1 MKLSP
6 LPIYL
11 LGIVF
16 AICVLLYAFMVKW
29 TPDQTEAG
37 YYREL
42 ATKYRAEAAKMPD
55 AKKRVADAKAKIEE
69 IGARWQEFVI
79 AHTPQTGVANGGI
92 DLSRDRWSLTVDA
105 PKFHDNVQRALNT
118 QLKRGGITVVS
129 GPSVPMP
136 PGSATNVVEDYFNF
150 PAFNF
155 PVAIFDLGQVTVQG
169 SWSQIAAHMAAWRDM
184 PNYMAVTDGLT
195 IQGLSPTLTATYNL
209 TLVAYIRG
217 QRISPPV
224 PEVAGPS
231 GAGGGNQP
239 TVGGG
244 SGRGGGGGGGG
255 PTPITSAN

>member
-37 YYREL
+37 YYRDL
-42 ATKYRAEAAKMPD
+42 KVKYDVEAEKMPD
-55 AKKRVADAKAKIEE
+55 AEKRLAVAKAKIQE

-92 DLSRDRWSLTVDA
+92 DLSRDRWSLTVDTL
-105 PKFHDNVQRALNT
+105 KFHDNVQRALNT
-118 QLKRGGITVVS
+118 QLKRGGIKVVS

-155 PVAIFDLGQVTVQG
+155 PVAIFDLGQVTIEG
-169 SWSQIAAHMAAWRDM
+169 SWSQIAAHMAAWRNM
-184 PNYMAVTDGLT
+184 PNYMAVTDGLA
-195 IQGLSPTLTATYNL
+195 IRGLSPTLTATYNL
-209 TLVAYIRG
+209 TIVAYIRG

-224 PEVAGPS
+224 PEVAGAGGAGGQPAIGGGTGRG
-231 GAGGGNQP
+231 GAGGG
-239 TVGGG
+239 GGA
-244 SGRGGGGGGGG
+244 S
-255 PTPITSAN
+255 PISTAN